1 MIVNKTMASTPDSSS
16 ERTPFPSK
24 PSRVNNKIEVTDSK
38 VLVNR
43 ALKLVDTK
51 IEVTD
56 SKVSTNE
63 ALDLLEC
70 FLSFFSTSLVNFTR
84 PSLHPSVDPNHVLA
98 RNFAPVSELPPTDYV
113 VVEGELPKSLN
124 GTYIQ
129 KGPNPHHQPKG
140 PHHFFEGD
148 GMLHSI
154 QFTDGQA
161 TFCSRYVKTYKYA
174 LEDNVGFP
182 IFPNVITS
190 FYSLVDLG
198 RCVVAIGRVIKGQI
212 DLIKVSI

>member
-1 MIVNKTMASTPDSSS
+1 M
-16 ERTPFPSK
+16 
-24 PSRVNNKIEVTDSK
+24 
-38 VLVNR
+38 
-43 ALKLVDTK
+43 VDTK
-51 IEVTD
+51 IEVID

-70 FLSFFSTSLVNFTR
+70 FLSFFSTYLVNFTR
-84 PSLHPSVDPNHVLA
+84 PSLHLSVDPNHVLA
-98 RNFAPVSELPPTDYV
+98 RNFAPVSELPPTDCV

-124 GTYIQ
+124 GTYIK

-140 PHHFFEGD
+140 LHHFFEGD

-161 TFCSRYVKTYKYA
+161 TFYSCNVKTYKYA
-174 LEDNVGFP
+174 LKDNVGFP

-198 RCVVAIGRVIKGQI
+198 RCAVAIGRVIKGQI
-212 DLIKVSI
+212 DLMKGFGLANTSLAFFSNRLFALAEFDFPYSIHLTKEGDIETIE